1 MSYYRESYVFDQ
13 DVDQDIA
20 ALTAPANGEM
30 SNRRRRNSGV
40 QSTIA
45 AAAATA
51 RRHSGVNIADDVKA
65 LKAAGFSDLVAAL
78 CPAGVVCE

>member
-20 ALTAPANGEM
+20 ALTAPANGET

-65 LKAAGFSDLVAAL
+65 LKAASLGTRIATLQ
-78 CPAGVVCE
+78 

>member
-20 ALTAPANGEM
+20 ALTAPANGET

-51 RRHSGVNIADDVKA
+51 RRH
-65 LKAAGFSDLVAAL
+65 
-78 CPAGVVCE
+78 VVLLQLTWILLR